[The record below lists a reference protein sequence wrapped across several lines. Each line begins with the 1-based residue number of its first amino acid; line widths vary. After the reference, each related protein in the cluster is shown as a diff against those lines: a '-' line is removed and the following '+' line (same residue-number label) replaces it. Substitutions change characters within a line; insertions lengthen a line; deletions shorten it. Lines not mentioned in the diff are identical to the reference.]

1 MAVIDASQSTKQA
14 KNFVSS
20 LFDFSFTS
28 FITIKL
34 IKAFYLLAMVIAAV
48 LSLMAIAAAFNL
60 NSGAGVL
67 ALILSPVV
75 FLLVLT
81 YARVTLELII
91 VFFQIEAHTKSAALA
106 LQPRHFTQPYQA

>member
-1 MAVIDASQSTKQA
+1 MAVIDTSQSSAQA

-34 IKAFYLLAMVIAAV
+34 IKVLYFLAMLLAGIT
-48 LSLMAIAAAFNL
+48 SLMAIAAAFNI
-60 NSGAGVL
+60 NAGVGVL
-67 ALILSPVV
+67 ALVLSPVV

-91 VFFQIEAHTKSAALA
+91 VFFQIEAHTRSTALA
-106 LQPRHFTQPYQA
+106 LQPKPYTQTYPA

>member
-1 MAVIDASQSTKQA
+1 MAVIDTSQSTAQA

-34 IKAFYLLAMVIAAV
+34 IKFFYFLPMLLAGVMALV
-48 LSLMAIAAAFNL
+48 AIAAAFNV
-60 NSGAGVL
+60 NSGVGVL

-81 YARVTLELII
+81 YARVTLELVI
-91 VFFQIEAHTKSAALA
+91 VFFQIEANTKSTAVA
-106 LQPRHFTQPYQA
+106 LQPRPYTQPYQA